1 MLEDGQ
7 RAEALRLFDLS
18 SQLYGSST
26 PRGRESA
33 EAARALRESTGAANT
48 PVIE

>member
-7 RAEALRLFDLS
+7 RVEAIRLFDLS
-18 SQLYGSST
+18 SQLYGRLT

-33 EAARALRESTGAANT
+33 EKARALRESMGAASP